1 MVYNIYFKAIVLLK
15 VNSDYIAPTPFN
27 HTTPHLWIKGTII
40 PLYPF
45 YCDVQYVI
53 IVLSPYYVL
62 IFSTSKDKWYTI
74 IRHFLIHFVLGF
86 WWKNL
91 GYYSVQQS
99 HIYDFAYWWR
109 YDCIFWGFLWKGPG
123 LHKDGDMV
131 EKYVPMFLQFNCFVC
146 TFHNYVWWLVWI
158 CSSVSVKL
166 VQI

>member
-1 MVYNIYFKAIVLLK
+1 M
-15 VNSDYIAPTPFN
+15 
-27 HTTPHLWIKGTII
+27 
-40 PLYPF
+40 
-45 YCDVQYVI
+45 
-53 IVLSPYYVL
+53 
-62 IFSTSKDKWYTI
+62 
-74 IRHFLIHFVLGF
+74 IRQFVIHFVLGF
-86 WWKNL
+86 WCKNL

-109 YDCIFWGFLWKGPG
+109 NNCFFWGFLWKGPG

-166 VQI
+166 VQFKMTVYFCNCIISKISVNMYAQACMLSVGNVSE